1 MKKFFKDNYNFFIT
15 LAIIT
20 ICAVYTTALVILAV
34 YVAVY
39 VGR

>member
-15 LAIIT
+15 LAIIA

-34 YVAVY
+34 Y
-39 VGR
+39 GICEG